1 MIILFGKHTKYDMK
15 TLFATLLFAIIVQTN
30 IYGQYTSVF
39 GTSYTEWNY
48 ITLFCDAGIVES
60 FVQNR
65 DTLIENNLYKVVDD
79 FGLLRES
86 DDNSKLWFR
95 ALNDT
100 EEILIM
106 DMNLNK
112 GDTFSFSS
120 LDVIVDTIF
129 VENNQKIIEFDLM
142 PYHCGYYEKLR
153 FEEGKGVNFGFRF
166 ALTGLKDE
174 PWLLRCHTKDADE
187 LNFLESVFGSDC
199 RRSLV
204 SVYEEKNDGLMVYPN
219 PTNKWLYLKSELND
233 SGNIEI
239 LDHTGFT
246 MKKLNNF
253 KSEFPLDVESWPNGI
268 YFLRINGIKNQR
280 WIKLFKF

>member
-1 MIILFGKHTKYDMK
+1 MK
-15 TLFATLLFAIIVQTN
+15 TLFTTLLFAIIVQTN

-48 ITLFCDAGIVES
+48 ITLFCDAGFVES

-65 DTLIENNLYKVVDD
+65 DTLIENNMYKVVYD

-153 FEEGKGVNFGFRF
+153 FVEGIGINLGFRF

-187 LNFLESVFGSDC
+187 LNFLESAFGSDC

-204 SVYEEKNDGLMVYPN
+204 SVDEEKNDGLMVYPN
-219 PTNKWLYLKSELND
+219 PTNKWLYLKSGHND

-239 LDHTGFT
+239 LDHTGFS

-253 KSEFPLDVESWPNGI
+253 NAEFPLDVESWPNGM
-268 YFLRINGIKNQR
+268 YFLRINGIKNER
-280 WIKLFKF
+280 WIKWFKF